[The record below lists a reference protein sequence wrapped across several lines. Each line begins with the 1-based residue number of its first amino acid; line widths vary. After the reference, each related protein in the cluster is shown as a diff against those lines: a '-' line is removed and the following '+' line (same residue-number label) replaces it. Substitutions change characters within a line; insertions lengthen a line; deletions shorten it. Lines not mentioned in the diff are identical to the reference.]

1 MSYVLGYTVAH
12 DVSARDWQ
20 LKRSTKDKFG
30 SITQKND
37 QIKQLNICQNWFQHM
52 ISFRNGGQWLA
63 GKAMDS
69 FCPIGPAIATR
80 FDHFYLRCR
89 HHNDDPSTNA
99 CFCVL
104 TTSQFKIIPS
114 NISNNRWIF
123 QGRDRRPPQL
133 EPLMYCQRSCK
144 TGSPLFI
151 CINESS
157 SLSIIQESMIFNGFL
172 IIIIVITINYDKSI
186 CDCQRRLNQS
196 WRRNPRKLGRLSLP
210 LTSDA
215 TLTIIVIILMSQASS
230 LSV

>member
-30 SITQKND
+30 SITQRND

-80 FDHFYLRCR
+80 FDRCHFYLQCR

-144 TGSPLFI
+144 TGSPSFI
-151 CINESS
+151 FINESS
-157 SLSIIQESMIFNGFL
+157 SLSII
-172 IIIIVITINYDKSI
+172 
-186 CDCQRRLNQS
+186 
-196 WRRNPRKLGRLSLP
+196 
-210 LTSDA
+210 
-215 TLTIIVIILMSQASS
+215 
-230 LSV
+230 